1 MTVQADTHV
10 VMPDPKAAFDYLLE
24 HMEESGIEPERRG
37 SNAVRL
43 THEGCRL
50 DISHSPRTLS
60 IAVEAPSANMLF
72 FLKEAAALH
81 VAEVDPQSAQGLM
94 WSDGD
99 QAAASP
105 VNFQTLTL
113 VRRREVFPG
122 MIRLTLA
129 SENLGEFARDGLH
142 VKLMLPS
149 DRSRTPV
156 WPSVESNGVT
166 RWPEGKDT
174 LHVRYFTIRSIR
186 DAAAEIDIDVVQHP
200 GGMISDWARDA
211 AQGDVIGIMGP
222 GGGSPPPGCANM
234 LLSGDET
241 ALPAIARILEDMEG
255 PASGHV
261 VVAFPGNVDP
271 HEYLPKTPFEVHTIE
286 PGEFRSKVR
295 PTVAELAVSEGLEYA
310 WFGGE
315 FRNAQELR
323 KLFKGE
329 FGLGKSQQISVA
341 YWRHGVRG
349 DARRE
354 D

>member
-10 VMPDPKAAFDYLLE
+10 VMPDPKAAFDHLLE
-24 HMEESGIEPERRG
+24 HMEESGIEPERLGNG
-37 SNAVRL
+37 SVRI

-50 DISHSPRTLS
+50 DIGHSPRGLS
-60 IAVEAPSANMLF
+60 IAVEAPSANMLY

-99 QAAASP
+99 QSAGSP

-113 VRRREVFPG
+113 VRRAEVFPG

-129 SENLGEFARDGLH
+129 SDDLGEFAQDGLH

-149 DRSRTPV
+149 DRSREPV

-166 RWPEGKDT
+166 RWPDGEDA
-174 LHVRYFTIRSIR
+174 LHVRYFTIRDVREAS
-186 DAAAEIDIDVVQHP
+186 AEIDIDVVQHP

-211 AQGDVIGIMGP
+211 EAGDVIGIMGP
-222 GGGSPPPGCANM
+222 GGGVPPAGSANM

-241 ALPAIARILEDMEG
+241 ALPALARIMESLD
-255 PASGHV
+255 ASAGGHV
-261 VVAFPGNVDP
+261 IVAFPGNADP
-271 HEYLPKTPFEVHTIE
+271 TDYLPETSFEVHTIE
-286 PGEFRSKVR
+286 PAKFRSHVR
-295 PTVAELAVSEGLEYA
+295 SEVERLASEKGFTYA

-315 FRNAQELR
+315 FANAQDLR
-323 KLFKGE
+323 KLFKGD
-329 FGLGKSQQISVA
+329 FGLGKSEQISVA
-341 YWRHGVRG
+341 YWRDGVRG
-349 DARRE
+349 DARTE